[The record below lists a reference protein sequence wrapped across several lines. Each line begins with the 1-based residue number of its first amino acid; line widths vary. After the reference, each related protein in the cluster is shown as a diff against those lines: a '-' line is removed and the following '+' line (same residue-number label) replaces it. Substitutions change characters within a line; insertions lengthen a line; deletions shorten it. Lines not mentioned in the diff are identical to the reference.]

1 MLRNMVARIWSMPAR
16 EEGQGLMEYALIG
29 VLVVIAGIVGLGLVG
44 TNIASK
50 WDDISTAIGA

>member
-29 VLVVIAGIVGLGLVG
+29 VLVVIAGIATLGLLG
-44 TNIASK
+44 TTIASTFT
-50 WDDISTAIGA
+50 DITGNL